1 MKLKIIIYSIILVLL
16 PFSLAFAEGGKV
28 EGEVTVTGTSVKS
41 TGNDATF
48 NEYEDKK
55 SGVSSSL
62 KLDYDSNQYFLNL
75 TGDDI
80 GLKTQAYRL
89 DGGMYG
95 KFRYFLDY
103 NEIIH
108 NFTFGARTFYSGVG
122 TNNLTYTAAVPAG
135 GTPAGTFSP
144 STTVFDYS
152 NQRKQYGGGFKLD
165 LAKPFYFSAA
175 VSREEKSGVRPTAAG
190 AMTGGGY
197 GLEFPEPTQYQ
208 TDVLKVEAGYA
219 SKPFFIAANLFYSEF
234 RNDIERLF
242 HRNPAYAVTAA
253 SSRADVMAL
262 PPDNS
267 YYKFSMK
274 GAVALPLDSRLS
286 ANVGFSKTK
295 SDVELLN
302 YRSDAGATGWASI
315 GLSKPTFKGD
325 IESQNYDLNL
335 SSSPLSFLD
344 AKVYYKYYK
353 KSNKSDSIL
362 TTDGTTSFRNHIF
375 DYNKEGAGASFGI
388 KLPGS
393 LKLTPAYSYQKVNRE
408 RGDFPQNVDHTYS
421 ADLKWSGLDF
431 ITAKAGYERLNRT
444 GDWRLLTLVTGTQ
457 ATADALEPF
466 IRRFDVA
473 PVERDTYHAAI
484 ELFPLENLNIG
495 LGYRNKKSNFKD
507 TVMGIREDKSDEV
520 NVDVS
525 YRIGKIARL
534 SAYYD
539 YEKTKSF
546 QFQRRANAATV
557 TAVQANPATAPSA
570 TYYNWDLEQTFTTD
584 SYGVAADIFAIPKKL
599 TFTLRYDS
607 VKSDGFADY
616 NLQWLLTGQNQNNID
631 IGNWEDYKK
640 QVFSAKA
647 VYEATKNIAITVG
660 YAYEKYE
667 YSDAL
672 YDGYQYIATA
682 SNGNI
687 NNYLTG
693 AYMNPPYD
701 AHRVFVGLTYKF

>member
-1 MKLKIIIYSIILVLL
+1 MKLKIVIYSIILVLL
-16 PFSLAFAEGGKV
+16 TFSLALADGGKV
-28 EGEVTVTGTSVKS
+28 SGEVTVTGASVKS
-41 TGNDATF
+41 TGNDASF
-48 NEYEDKK
+48 NAYEDKK

-80 GLKTQAYRL
+80 GLKTQTYRL

-103 NEIIH
+103 DEIVH

-122 TNNLTYTAAVPAG
+122 TNNLTYTATVPAG
-135 GTPAGTFSP
+135 GAPAGTFSP
-144 STTVFDYS
+144 SATVFDYS
-152 NQRKQYGGGFKLD
+152 NQRKRYGGGFKLD
-165 LAKPFYFSAA
+165 LAKPFYFSAS
-175 VSREEKSGVRPTAAG
+175 VSREEKSGIRPTAAG
-190 AMTGGGY
+190 ALTGGGY
-197 GLEFPEPTQYQ
+197 GLELPEPTEYQ
-208 TDVLKVEAGYA
+208 TDVLKVEAGFA
-219 SKPFFIAANLFYSEF
+219 SKPFFVAANVFYSEF
-234 RNDIERLF
+234 RNDVEKLY
-242 HRNPAYAVTAA
+242 HRNPAYTATAA
-253 SSRADVMAL
+253 SGRPDVITL

-267 YYKFSMK
+267 YYKLSLK

-286 ANVGFSKTK
+286 ANVGLSKTK
-295 SDVELLN
+295 SEVDLLT
-302 YRSDAGATGWASI
+302 YRSDSAAAGWASV
-315 GLSKPTFKGD
+315 GLSKPTFKGEL
-325 IESQNYDLNL
+325 ESQNYDLNL

-353 KSNKSDSIL
+353 KSNKSDSIT

-375 DYNKEGAGASFGI
+375 DYNKEGAGASLGI

-393 LKLTPAYSYQKVNRE
+393 LKLTPAYSYLKVNRE

-421 ADLKWSGLDF
+421 ADLKWSGLD
-431 ITAKAGYERLNRT
+431 ILTAKLGYERLNRT
-444 GDWRLLTLVTGTQ
+444 GDWKLLTLVTGTQ
-457 ATADALEPF
+457 STADALEPF

-473 PVERDTYHAAI
+473 PVERDTYQASI
-484 ELFPLENLNIG
+484 EVFPLENLNVG

-520 NVDVS
+520 NFDVS
-525 YRIGKIARL
+525 YTFGKYAKL

-539 YEKTKSF
+539 YEKTKSY

-570 TYYNWDLEQTFTTD
+570 SYYNWDVEQNFTTD
-584 SYGVAADIFAIPKKL
+584 SYGVGVDVFAIPKKL

-616 NLQWLLTGQNQNNID
+616 NLQWLLTGQNQNNVD
-631 IGNWEDYKK
+631 INNWEDYKK
-640 QVFSAKA
+640 QVFHAKA
-647 VYEATKNIAITVG
+647 VYEATKNLAITVG
-660 YAYEKYE
+660 YAYEKYD

-672 YDGYQYIATA
+672 YDGYQYIATSSTGA
-682 SNGNI
+682 V

-693 AYMNPPYD
+693 AYSNPPYD
-701 AHRVFVGLTYKF
+701 AHRVYVGLTYRF

>member
-1 MKLKIIIYSIILVLL
+1 MKLKIIIYSVILALL
-16 PFSLAFAEGGKV
+16 TFSLAWAEGGKV
-28 EGEVTVTGTSVKS
+28 SGEVTVTGTSVKS
-41 TGNDATF
+41 TGNEASF
-48 NEYEDKK
+48 NEFEDKK
-55 SGVSSSL
+55 SGVSSAL

-95 KFRYFLDY
+95 KFKYFLDY
-103 NEIIH
+103 NEIVH

-122 TNNLTYTAAVPAG
+122 TDNLTYTATVPAG
-135 GTPAGTFSP
+135 GTAAGTFQQGG
-144 STTVFDYS
+144 TVFDYS
-152 NQRKQYGGGFKLD
+152 SQRKRYGGGFKLD

-175 VSREEKSGVRPTAAG
+175 VSREEKSGIRPTAAG

-197 GLEFPEPTQYQ
+197 GLELPEPTKYQ

-219 SKPFFIAANLFYSEF
+219 SKPFFVAANVFFSEF
-234 RNDIERLF
+234 RNDIEKLF

-253 SSRADVMAL
+253 SSRPDVITL

-267 YYKFSMK
+267 YYKVSLK
-274 GAVALPLDSRLS
+274 GGVALPLDSRFS
-286 ANVGFSKTK
+286 VNVGFSKTK
-295 SDVELLN
+295 SDVDLLT
-302 YRSDAGATGWASI
+302 YRSDAAAAGWASV
-315 GLSKPTFKGD
+315 GLSKPNFKGD
-325 IESQNYDLNL
+325 LESQNVDLNL
-335 SSSPLSFLD
+335 SSAPLSFLD

-353 KSNKSDSIL
+353 KSNKSDSIT

-388 KLPGS
+388 KLPAN

-421 ADLKWSGLDF
+421 ADLKWSGLD
-431 ITAKAGYERLNRT
+431 ILTAKVGYERLNRT
-444 GDWRLLTLVTGTQ
+444 GDWKLLTLVTGTQ
-457 ATADALEPF
+457 ETANALEPF

-473 PVERDTYHAAI
+473 PVAKDTYSASI
-484 ELFPLENLNIG
+484 ELFPLENLNVG

-520 NVDVS
+520 NFDVS
-525 YRIGKIARL
+525 YAFGKYVKL

-539 YEKTKSF
+539 YEKTRSF

-557 TAVQANPATAPSA
+557 TAVQANPATAPTAS
-570 TYYNWDLEQTFTTD
+570 YYNWDLEQTFTTD
-584 SYGVAADIFAIPKKL
+584 SYGAGIDVFAIPNKL

-616 NLQWLLTGQNQNNID
+616 NLQWLLTGQNQDNID

-640 QVFSAKA
+640 QVFHAKA
-647 VYEATKNIAITVG
+647 VYEATKNLAVTVG
-660 YAYEKYE
+660 YAYEKYD

-672 YDGYQYIATA
+672 YDGYRYIATSSTGA
-682 SNGNI
+682 V

-701 AHRVFVGLTYKF
+701 AHRVYIGLTYKF